1 MSISVSSVHL
11 FNGKFL
17 DKEPK
22 RRHTEEDERGT
33 VPVCISMSGMPPDS
47 IIWARK
53 KAMTKTPPD
62 FQIFA
67 KPVSYRCN
75 LHCSYCY
82 YLRKESI
89 FPTEPAP
96 QMTEDLLEKYIRGH
110 IEAYPGNNVRFSWHG
125 GEPTL
130 LGIDRFRRIIELQQ
144 KHCPTDK
151 HITNGIQTNGTLL
164 TDDWGR
170 FLAEHRFTVG
180 LSLDG
185 PEAIHDVYRTD
196 RLGQGSHAAAMRGYR
211 VLADHR
217 IPTDILCVVN
227 GHNVMFPLQVY
238 RFFKSIG
245 ATHLSFLPL
254 VEPLENGVSD
264 RTVPPEEF
272 GAFLCTIFDEW
283 RANDIGTVKV
293 QIFEEAA
300 RAAFGQDHSLCLFRP
315 TCGDIPVVE
324 AGGDV
329 YACDHFVEP
338 GWWVGNIADEPLA
351 EILGSERLRR
361 FGAAKRTSLPQ
372 SCRSC
377 EVLAMCNGECPK
389 NRFVTGGN
397 ETEKLNYLC
406 AGYKLFFNHCTPF
419 VQAVARQWRQQSQTD
434 GRPGH
439 TGRNDPCPCGSG
451 RKYKKCCGRK

>member
-1 MSISVSSVHL
+1 MTGDVNI
-11 FNGKFL
+11 
-17 DKEPK
+17 
-22 RRHTEEDERGT
+22 
-33 VPVCISMSGMPPDS
+33 S
-47 IIWARK
+47 IIRAMGNSLIKTDRDGIQMRMRERVSK
-53 KAMTKTPPD
+53 RKAMTGTPLD

-75 LHCSYCY
+75 LNCSYCY
-82 YLRKESI
+82 YLGKNNV
-89 FPTEPAP
+89 FPEPSP
-96 QMTEDLLEKYIRGH
+96 QMTENLLERYIRGH
-110 IEAYPGNNVRFSWHG
+110 IEAYPGNDVRFSWHG

-130 LGIDRFRRIIELQQ
+130 LGIDRFRRIVELQR
-144 KHCPTDK
+144 KHCPPGK
-151 HITNGIQTNGTLL
+151 HIANGIQTNGTLL
-164 TDDWGR
+164 TDDWGH
-170 FLAEHRFTVG
+170 FLAEQGFAVG

-185 PEAIHDVYRTD
+185 PAAIHDVYRTD
-196 RLGQGSHAAAMRGYR
+196 RLGKGSHAAAMRGYR
-211 VLADHR
+211 ILIEHR

-227 GHNVMFPLQVY
+227 AHNVMFPLQVY
-238 RFFKSIG
+238 HFLKSIG

-254 VEPLENGVSD
+254 VEQLADGVSD

-283 RANDIGTVKV
+283 RKNDIGTIKV

-300 RAAFGQDHSLCLFRP
+300 RTAFGQDHSLCLFRP
-315 TCGDIPVVE
+315 TCGDIPVIE
-324 AGGDV
+324 YNGDI

-338 GWWVGNIADEPLA
+338 AWRVGNIEEKSLA
-351 EILGSERLRR
+351 KILGSARLRQ

-406 AGYKLFFNHCTPF
+406 AGYRLFFNHCRPF
-419 VQAVARQWRQQSQTD
+419 VQAVARQWRAQ
-434 GRPGH
+434 RAM
-439 TGRNDPCPCGSG
+439 R
-451 RKYKKCCGRK
+451 